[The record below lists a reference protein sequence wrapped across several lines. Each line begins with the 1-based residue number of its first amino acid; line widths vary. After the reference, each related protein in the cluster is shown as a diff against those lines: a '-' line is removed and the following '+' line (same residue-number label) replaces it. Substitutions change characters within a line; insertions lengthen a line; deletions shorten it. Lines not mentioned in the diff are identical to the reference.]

1 MPRQVGP
8 TVAREELGMRLRGLR
23 ESLGFSA
30 DAAARE
36 MYWSV
41 VKLERV
47 EAGAVVV
54 APDDVRS
61 LLTFYGVRG
70 KKDIAT
76 LLGLAATA
84 RERGWWRRHRLSR
97 EYRQFV
103 GHEVEA
109 SRISIHRLFCSARR
123 SW

>member
-84 RERGWWRRHRLSR
+84 PYRECMKALREVGWSGEHAI
-97 EYRQFV
+97 E
-103 GHEVEA
+103 
-109 SRISIHRLFCSARR
+109 SIQQIRDSLR
-123 SW
+123 